1 LETGAVMNKLIAK
14 HLYLLISILTLTLP
28 LSADSN
34 INMTKENTVQCDPQL
49 QKCFQAILQI
59 PEARNLINAI
69 RKEGSIQIAVQN
81 TALSKQLGAYWDPDR
96 RIIFIDFSSHQE
108 DGVIIGSLLFEL
120 HNASV
125 NFQIN
130 HLNELAGKRK
140 IDKDKYVES
149 MEYLE
154 YLNSINAS
162 NIAANGIKMGILPRD
177 SQLPTYSSFEEHFKA
192 QKMSGHSAFF
202 ERNYYLCQ

>member
-1 LETGAVMNKLIAK
+1 MNKLVNY
-14 HLYLLISILTLTLP
+14 LYLLISIFTLTLP
-28 LSADSN
+28 LNADSN
-34 INMTKENTVQCDPQL
+34 INVVKEHTVRCDPQL
-49 QKCFQAILQI
+49 QNCFQAILQI
-59 PEARNLINAI
+59 PEARTLINAI

-96 RIIFIDFSSHQE
+96 RIIFIDFSSHQG
-108 DGVIIGSLLFEL
+108 DGLIIGSLLFEL

-125 NFQIN
+125 NSQIN
-130 HLNELAGKRK
+130 HLNELARMRK

-154 YLNSINAS
+154 YLNSLS
-162 NIAANGIKMGILPRD
+162 CSKIAEKGIRMGILPSD
-177 SQLPTYSSFEEHFKA
+177 SQLPTYSSFKEHFKA

-202 ERNYYLCQ
+202 ERNYYMCQ